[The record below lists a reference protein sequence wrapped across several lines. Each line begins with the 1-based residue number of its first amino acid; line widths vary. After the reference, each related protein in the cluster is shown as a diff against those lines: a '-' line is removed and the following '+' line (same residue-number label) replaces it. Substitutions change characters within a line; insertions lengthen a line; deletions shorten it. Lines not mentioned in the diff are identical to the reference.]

1 MACNMECKNPVN
13 NTKCPMWMADGRVTT
28 DYKPKCMVN
37 EELNQLLI
45 NNNKQLSSYNLRMY
59 LQQNAEK
66 EINRQR
72 KNSLKDVSDCIPCTN
87 IVNKNIVHPERY
99 TVSCNAIS
107 CSRKETNSTGLG
119 DGRKYN

>member
-1 MACNMECKNPVN
+1 MACNMGCANPEN
-13 NTKCPMWMADGRVTT
+13 KTKCPMWMADGRVTT
-28 DYKPKCMVN
+28 DYKPKCIVN

-59 LQQNAEK
+59 LQQNAEQ
-66 EINRQR
+66 EMDRQR

-87 IVNKNIVHPERY
+87 IVNQNIVHPEKY
-99 TVSCNAIS
+99 IVSCNAVS